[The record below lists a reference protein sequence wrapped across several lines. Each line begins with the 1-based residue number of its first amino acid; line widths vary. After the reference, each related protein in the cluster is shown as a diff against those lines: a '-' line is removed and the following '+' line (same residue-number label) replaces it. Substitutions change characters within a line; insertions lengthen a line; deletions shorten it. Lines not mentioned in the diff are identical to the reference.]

1 MPNNRKDHNMVNHPK
16 PITLVPGY
24 IANGPTNYAYD
35 GDPTGRQT
43 YTLDAAKYGVDV
55 PVYDDPAH
63 LAAWVDGW
71 IAGRAHYAEQNTK
84 KENQ

>member
-1 MPNNRKDHNMVNHPK
+1 MVNHPK
-16 PITLVPGY
+16 PIVLVPGF

-35 GDPTGRQT
+35 GNPSGRQT

-71 IAGRAHYAEQNTK
+71 IAGRAYYAEQNTT
-84 KENQ
+84 KENS